1 MPGLEYVIYLIQVQS
16 DEMGKIYIYIC
27 THTHLYTSFHL
38 WFIESH
44 VISHDVELHGVWPL
58 ITFDP
63 VSIKR

>member
-1 MPGLEYVIYLIQVQS
+1 M
-16 DEMGKIYIYIC
+16 
-27 THTHLYTSFHL
+27 YTSFHL

-44 VISHDVELHGVWPL
+44 VISHDVELHSVWPL